1 MLTSLYSI
9 IAIMKSLL
17 FGDFG
22 SLSDWYRQR
31 SLLLGILGRLAQAK
45 RIPLSVPEVAKVF
58 GVKPKTVYKNIKRN
72 EALAARIQEMLKAL
86 AGCIIVP
93 RRNVDKT
100 ILSLALDA
108 HAPLEGIQRVLAY
121 VYDGKAP
128 QSIGYISSLLKRAGA
143 FAEEVF
149 ERFKVRLAGD

>member
-45 RIPLSVPEVAKVF
+45 RIPLSVPEVAKLF
-58 GVKPKTVYKNIKRN
+58 GVTPKTVYKNIKRN
-72 EALAARIQEMLKAL
+72 EALAAKIQEMLKAL
-86 AGCIIVP
+86 AGCILVP

-100 ILSLALDA
+100 ICSWHWMLMLLWRAYSAYWPMFTMGKPLNPLA
-108 HAPLEGIQRVLAY
+108 
-121 VYDGKAP
+121 
-128 QSIGYISSLLKRAGA
+128 ISAAS
-143 FAEEVF
+143 
-149 ERFKVRLAGD
+149 